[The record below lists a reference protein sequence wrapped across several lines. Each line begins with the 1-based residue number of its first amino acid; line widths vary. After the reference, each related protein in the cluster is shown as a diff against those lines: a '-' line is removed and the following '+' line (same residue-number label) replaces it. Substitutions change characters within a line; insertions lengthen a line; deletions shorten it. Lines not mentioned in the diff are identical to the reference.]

1 MSAAGDVNA
10 DGWPDVVVGAYDYA
24 RATSVARVFSGKD
37 GEILHTFHDF
47 GFRPTG
53 VGDVDG
59 DGHADLIAAGI
70 SGGKVARVFSGK
82 DGKVLWEFSKLPSS
96 MGISEVNGAG
106 DVNKDGVPD
115 LILGEQTAKTAR
127 VFSGKDGELLY
138 TFGGTPTLGG
148 LGHSA
153 SGAGDVNGDG
163 YADVIV
169 GAWSSRPGAALVF
182 SGKDGKL
189 LYRFTGDAAR
199 DRFGFTVSGAGDVN
213 RDGLADFIVG
223 AVQARGR
230 GPGYAKVFSGKKL

>member
-1 MSAAGDVNA
+1 MAS
-10 DGWPDVVVGAYDYA
+10 VV
-24 RATSVARVFSGKD
+24 RQ
-37 GEILHTFHDF
+37 
-47 GFRPTG
+47 RPTG
-53 VGDVDG
+53 VGDVNE

-70 SGGKVARVFSGK
+70 SRGKVARVFSGK

-96 MGISEVNGAG
+96 AGIFGNGAG

-115 LILGEQTAKTAR
+115 LILGEETAKTAR

-138 TFGGTPTLGG
+138 TFSGSDGF
-148 LGHSA
+148 GHSV

-213 RDGLADFIVG
+213 RDGVADFIVG